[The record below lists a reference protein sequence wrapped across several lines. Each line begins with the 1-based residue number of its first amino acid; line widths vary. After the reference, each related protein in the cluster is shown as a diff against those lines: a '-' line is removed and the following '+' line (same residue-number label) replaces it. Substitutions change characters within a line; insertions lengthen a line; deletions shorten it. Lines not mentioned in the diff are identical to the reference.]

1 MTREEIIEQ
10 LKNSNLSQV
19 EKIARLEEF
28 DRQQIPSTPDLGL
41 GKPTDPANVKEATV
55 GSEDMA
61 STSGFGTLDLSAKPE
76 YDDFD
81 ASEELSTADDLFKAN
96 LKRAGANLAEFPA
109 FLNRMKFA
117 LARAFMSDEQKEKIG
132 ELTPEQQDALAQSIG
147 SIGVPGAINIGAA
160 ARPGQKAA
168 AKLRREA
175 EELEKNL
182 KVYDGT
188 ITETFKE
195 GNIAEASTR
204 LLTQVMEIFQYNHQI

>member
-1 MTREEIIEQ
+1 MTREEFIEQ

-55 GSEDMA
+55 GSVDMA

-96 LKRAGANLAEFPA
+96 LKTL
-109 FLNRMKFA
+109 
-117 LARAFMSDEQKEKIG
+117 I
-132 ELTPEQQDALAQSIG
+132 
-147 SIGVPGAINIGAA
+147 
-160 ARPGQKAA
+160 
-168 AKLRREA
+168 
-175 EELEKNL
+175 LE
-182 KVYDGT
+182 T
-188 ITETFKE
+188 
-195 GNIAEASTR
+195 
-204 LLTQVMEIFQYNHQI
+204 